1 MELLIRDKEI
11 EMSNEIEKMAR
22 NLTMLTVDNKE
33 IVGNTERVNNMERV
47 NNTEIV
53 NNMEI
58 VKTVEIKIDRM
69 AVKSEKIEAIAMEEI
84 EIEAID
90 IRETNKIDRTVTN
103 LNQ

>member
-53 NNMEI
+53 KI
-58 VKTVEIKIDRM
+58 VEIKIDRM